1 MAEPKDITEEQLV
14 AFADE
19 ELSPEQ
25 VEALRPLIEGNAE
38 LSRRVEEYRESGDI
52 LTAYFQETDQK
63 KTPDK
68 VAEKIRSL
76 GRDQQKETD
85 TNVVSLGAFRR
96 GAKKSV
102 AILSGSYGFQKI
114 AASLVVGIAIGG
126 VGLQMAGTGF
136 QQQGTLYR
144 GMSEK
149 NNENL
154 TCKKVDFKN
163 CPPVSFELLNFHNP
177 LEKFSNG
184 RIINILENYK
194 IQLKVKEPGQVTLL
208 FKVPG
213 KGTQTLI
220 SQAVRKEN
228 ILIEYPPVKHF
239 KFPDGEPFIPF
250 LLKWSKGKNNDQRY
264 YSLGLVNE

>member
-85 TNVVSLGAFRR
+85 TNVVPLGAFRR
-96 GAKKSV
+96 GAKKSA
-102 AILSGSYGFQKI
+102 AILSGSWVY
-114 AASLVVGIAIGG
+114 SDVVGSST
-126 VGLQMAGTGF
+126 VW
-136 QQQGTLYR
+136 R
-144 GMSEK
+144 PS
-149 NNENL
+149 
-154 TCKKVDFKN
+154 
-163 CPPVSFELLNFHNP
+163 
-177 LEKFSNG
+177 
-184 RIINILENYK
+184 
-194 IQLKVKEPGQVTLL
+194 
-208 FKVPG
+208 
-213 KGTQTLI
+213 
-220 SQAVRKEN
+220 
-228 ILIEYPPVKHF
+228 
-239 KFPDGEPFIPF
+239 
-250 LLKWSKGKNNDQRY
+250 
-264 YSLGLVNE
+264 